1 MMKISHRIFALGSV
15 FLAALPAFA
24 NFDGPAPV
32 AWRWA
37 DNATQAPGGQPVVS
51 GNSVFVAVG
60 GRIYS
65 IDRVTGNTNW
75 RFPAGE
81 PVAGNFL
88 NGCAMKD
95 GVVVAGSDEKNI
107 YAVDA
112 NTGALKWQY
121 FATDEIGSNVVIA
134 GNYAVF
140 GNKKNEL
147 QSLNMSNG
155 NDASGA
161 FRVAEGLLPQLKTYE
176 GSVLYATAR
185 GSLEAFNPSTQK
197 VSWTQKFSRL
207 NSRGAFSTFEDRIYV
222 NSGSYLVALR
232 GSNGRVLWQQNI
244 GRTLDSAPTANAEYV
259 ATVSQD
265 GMLYTYNANGRP
277 LFPKGVR
284 LSGAPIVEPSFVGKF
299 VCASMQ
305 SGAMV
310 LIDPVTGDIVW
321 NYVLPA
327 LIKPDKEA
335 TQSSGGGGGG
345 AGGSAG
351 AGGGGNTQ
359 NEPKAVAYTQAA
371 GAPIVVGDSLFALAR
386 DGSLFMFDKNVGV
399 DKTAPTAEMVW
410 PIPGN
415 EVSGNPP
422 MQIIFQLADFGI
434 GINPDTIKVEIGGQ
448 AYLGELVADEYYVIK
463 IAPGTVNRPL
473 QNGKQTINFTISDWL
488 GNAKTHVFR
497 LQIDNSLPALGSP
510 PTVGD
515 NNQGGPG
522 GPGGGRQGGGG
533 LAGGGGAGGL

>member
-1 MMKISHRIFALGSV
+1 MKISHRIFALGSALLV
-15 FLAALPAFA
+15 ALPAFA
-24 NFDGPAPV
+24 DFDGPAPV

-37 DNATQAPGGQPVVS
+37 DNATQAPGGQPVVD

-95 GVVVAGSDEKNI
+95 GVVVAGSSEKNI
-107 YAVDA
+107 YAVDSK
-112 NTGALKWQY
+112 TGALKWQY
-121 FATDEIGSNVVIA
+121 FATDEIGTNVVIA

-140 GNKKNEL
+140 GNKKSEI
-147 QSLNMSNG
+147 QTLNMSNG
-155 NDASGA
+155 NDAAGA
-161 FRVAEGLLPQLKTYE
+161 FRVSEGLLPLLKSYE
-176 GSVLYATAR
+176 GSVLYATTR
-185 GSLEAFNPSTQK
+185 GSLDSFSPSNQK

-207 NSRGAFSTFEDRIYV
+207 NSRGSFSTFEDRIYV

-244 GRTLDSAPTANAEYV
+244 GQSLDSSPAANAEFV

-265 GMLYTYNANGRP
+265 GTLFTYNANGRP

-284 LSGAPIVEPSFVGKF
+284 LSGAPIVEPTFVGKY
-299 VCASMQ
+299 VSASMQ

-310 LIDPVTGDIVW
+310 LIDPVTGDVVW

-327 LIKPDKEA
+327 LLIPEKKE
-335 TQSSGGGGGG
+335 TQNTSGGGGRGG
-345 AGGSAG
+345 AGLGGAGG
-351 AGGGGNTQ
+351 AGGGGTQ
-359 NEPKAVAYTQAA
+359 NEPQAVAFTQAA

-399 DKTAPTAEMVW
+399 DKTAPTANMVW

-434 GINPDTIKVEIGGQ
+434 GINPESIKVEIGGQ
-448 AYLGELVADEYYVIK
+448 AYIGELVADEFYVIN

-473 QNGKQTINFTISDWL
+473 QNGKQTLNVTISDWL

-510 PTVGD
+510 PTVGG

-522 GPGGGRQGGGG
+522 GGGRQGGG
-533 LAGGGGAGGL
+533 LAGGGGGL

>member
-37 DNATQAPGGQPVVS
+37 DNASQAPGGQPIVD
-51 GNSVFVAVG
+51 GNSVYVAVG

-75 RFPAGE
+75 RFPTGE
-81 PVAGNFL
+81 PVAGNFI
-88 NGCAMKD
+88 NGCEMKD
-95 GVVVAGSDEKNI
+95 GVVVAGSSEKNI

-112 NTGALKWQY
+112 KTGALKWQY
-121 FATDEIGSNVVIA
+121 FAASEIGSNVVIA
-134 GNYAVF
+134 GNYVVF
-140 GNKKNEL
+140 GNKKSEL
-147 QSLNMSNG
+147 QTLNLSNG

-161 FRVAEGLLPQLKTYE
+161 FRVSEGMLPQLKTHE

-185 GSLEAFNPSTQK
+185 GSLDSFNPSAQK
-197 VSWTQKFSRL
+197 VNWTQKFSRL
-207 NSRGAFSTFEDRIYV
+207 NSRGAFSTYEDRIYV

-244 GRTLDSAPTANAEYV
+244 GRTLDSSPAANAEYV

-265 GMLYTYNANGRP
+265 GMLFTYNANGRP

-310 LIDPVTGDIVW
+310 LIDPVTGDVVW

-327 LIKPDKEA
+327 LIIPDKKEG
-335 TQSSGGGGGG
+335 QSSGGGGGAAGGPGLPG
-345 AGGSAG
+345 AGGNQAD
-351 AGGGGNTQ
+351 AQ
-359 NEPKAVAYTQAA
+359 EAVAYTQAA

-399 DKTAPTAEMVW
+399 DKTAPTANMVW

-422 MQIIFQLADFGI
+422 MQIIFQLADLGI
-434 GINPDTIKVEIGGQ
+434 GINPNSIKVDIAGQ
-448 AYLGELVADEYYVIK
+448 AYLGEVVADEYYVIK
-463 IAPGTVNRPL
+463 ISPGTVNRPL

-510 PTVGD
+510 PTLGD
-515 NNQGGPG
+515 DNQGGPG
-522 GPGGGRQGGGG
+522 GPGGGGRR
-533 LAGGGGAGGL
+533 GGGGAGGDGGL